1 MLFSSTARAYG
12 FDDELYNKVPIECR
26 DRNEDINIQAMC
38 LKEHFFFGGNPVH
51 PKIIEDMISWISDS
65 GDQTVAINLEDSQG
79 SNKYNFYKGLSAF
92 ISYKCKRKFYVCDKP
107 ENRIQWV
114 EIEHDEGSFH
124 YYFHGVSDNGIMVLE
139 TAESGGGSGVFQ
151 QLMLFR
157 IKEVAV
163 LELQH
168 DTLEKDISWS
178 PSTDYGYEILKS
190 KNSRISKSDKKR
202 IYLEKVYKFLL
213 GDRNYHSVSIDNNFL
228 VLDGSRI
235 DLTPLS
241 NF

>member
-1 MLFSSTARAYG
+1 MLFSSTVRAYG

-51 PKIIEDMISWISDS
+51 PKIIEDMITWISDS

-79 SNKYNFYKGLSAF
+79 SNKYNFYEGLSAS
-92 ISYKCKRKFYVCDKP
+92 I
-107 ENRIQWV
+107 ENKNLWV
-114 EIEHDEGSFH
+114 KIEHEDGFFS
-124 YYFHGVSDNGIMVLE
+124 YDFHGVSDNGIMVLG
-139 TAESGGGSGVFQ
+139 TAENGGGSGVFQ

-168 DTLEKDISWS
+168 DTLEEDISWS

-190 KNSRISKSDKKR
+190 KNSRISKSDKKI

>member
-51 PKIIEDMISWISDS
+51 PKIIEEMITWISDS

-79 SNKYNFYKGLSAF
+79 SNKYNFYEGLSAS
-92 ISYKCKRKFYVCDKP
+92 I
-107 ENRIQWV
+107 ENKNLWV
-114 EIEHDEGSFH
+114 KIEHEDGFFS
-124 YYFHGVSDNGIMVLE
+124 YDFHGVSDNGIMVLG
-139 TAESGGGSGVFQ
+139 TAENGGGSGVFQ

-168 DTLEKDISWS
+168 DTLEEDISWS

>member
-1 MLFSSTARAYG
+1 
-12 FDDELYNKVPIECR
+12 
-26 DRNEDINIQAMC
+26 
-38 LKEHFFFGGNPVH
+38 
-51 PKIIEDMISWISDS
+51 MISWISDS

-79 SNKYNFYKGLSAF
+79 SNKYNFYKGLSAS
-92 ISYKCKRKFYVCDKP
+92 I
-107 ENRIQWV
+107 ENKNLWV
-114 EIEHDEGSFH
+114 KIEHEDGFFS
-124 YYFHGVSDNGIMVLE
+124 YDFHGVSDNGIMVLG
-139 TAESGGGSGVFQ
+139 TAENGGGSGVFQ

-168 DTLEKDISWS
+168 DTLEEDISWS

-190 KNSRISKSDKKR
+190 KNSRISKSDKKI

>member
-1 MLFSSTARAYG
+1 MKKYILYITAILMLFSSTARAYG

-51 PKIIEDMISWISDS
+51 PKIIEDMITWISDS

-79 SNKYNFYKGLSAF
+79 SNKYNFYEGLSAS
-92 ISYKCKRKFYVCDKP
+92 I
-107 ENRIQWV
+107 ENKNLWV
-114 EIEHDEGSFH
+114 KIEHEDGFFS
-124 YYFHGVSDNGIMVLE
+124 YDFHGVSDNGIMVLG
-139 TAESGGGSGVFQ
+139 TAENGGGSGVFK

-168 DTLEKDISWS
+168 DTLEEDISWS

-190 KNSRISKSDKKR
+190 KNSRISKSDKKI

>member
-51 PKIIEDMISWISDS
+51 PKIIEDMIIWISDS

-79 SNKYNFYKGLSAF
+79 SNKYNFYEGLSAS
-92 ISYKCKRKFYVCDKP
+92 I
-107 ENRIQWV
+107 ENKNLWV
-114 EIEHDEGSFH
+114 KIEHEDGFFS
-124 YYFHGVSDNGIMVLE
+124 YDFHGVSDNGIMVLG
-139 TAESGGGSGVFQ
+139 TAENGGGSGVFQ

-168 DTLEKDISWS
+168 DTLEEDISWS

>member
-51 PKIIEDMISWISDS
+51 PKIIEDMITWISDS

-79 SNKYNFYKGLSAF
+79 SNKYNFYEGLSAS
-92 ISYKCKRKFYVCDKP
+92 I
-107 ENRIQWV
+107 ENKNLRV
-114 EIEHDEGSFH
+114 EIEHEDGFFS

-168 DTLEKDISWS
+168 DTLEEDISWS

-190 KNSRISKSDKKR
+190 KNSRISKSDKKI

>member
-51 PKIIEDMISWISDS
+51 PKIIEDMITWISDS

-79 SNKYNFYKGLSAF
+79 SNKYNFYEGLSAS
-92 ISYKCKRKFYVCDKP
+92 I
-107 ENRIQWV
+107 ENKNLWV
-114 EIEHDEGSFH
+114 KIEHEDGFFS
-124 YYFHGVSDNGIMVLE
+124 YDFHGVSDNGIMVLG
-139 TAESGGGSGVFQ
+139 TAENGGGSGVFKK
-151 QLMLFR
+151 LMLFR

-168 DTLEKDISWS
+168 DTLEEDISWS

-190 KNSRISKSDKKR
+190 KNSRISKSDKKI

>member
-51 PKIIEDMISWISDS
+51 PKIIEDMITWISDS

-79 SNKYNFYKGLSAF
+79 SNKYNFYEGLSAS
-92 ISYKCKRKFYVCDKP
+92 I
-107 ENRIQWV
+107 ENKNLRV
-114 EIEHDEGSFH
+114 EIEYEDGFFS
-124 YYFHGVSDNGIMVLE
+124 YYFHGVSDNGIMLLG
-139 TAESGGGSGVFQ
+139 TAENGGGSGVFK

-168 DTLEKDISWS
+168 DTLEEDISWS

-213 GDRNYHSVSIDNNFL
+213 GDRNFHSVSIDNNFL

>member
-1 MLFSSTARAYG
+1 MLFSSTVRAYG

-51 PKIIEDMISWISDS
+51 PKIIEDMITWISDS
-65 GDQTVAINLEDSQG
+65 GDQTVAINLGDSQG
-79 SNKYNFYKGLSAF
+79 SNKYNFYEGLSAS
-92 ISYKCKRKFYVCDKP
+92 I
-107 ENRIQWV
+107 ENKNLWV
-114 EIEHDEGSFH
+114 KIEHEDGFFS
-124 YYFHGVSDNGIMVLE
+124 YDFHGVSDNGIMVLG
-139 TAESGGGSGVFQ
+139 TAENGGGSGVFQ

-168 DTLEKDISWS
+168 DTLEEDISWS

-190 KNSRISKSDKKR
+190 KNSRISKSDKKI

>member
-26 DRNEDINIQAMC
+26 ESNEDINIQAMC

-51 PKIIEDMISWISDS
+51 PKIIEDMITWISDS

-79 SNKYNFYKGLSAF
+79 SNKYNFYKGLSAS
-92 ISYKCKRKFYVCDKP
+92 I
-107 ENRIQWV
+107 ENKNLWV
-114 EIEHDEGSFH
+114 KIEHDDGFFS
-124 YYFHGVSDNGIMVLE
+124 YDFHGVSDNGIMVLG
-139 TAESGGGSGVFQ
+139 TAENGGGSGVFQ

-168 DTLEKDISWS
+168 DTLEEDISWS

-190 KNSRISKSDKKR
+190 KNSRISKSDKKI

>member
-1 MLFSSTARAYG
+1 MLFSSTVRAYG

-51 PKIIEDMISWISDS
+51 PKIIEEMITWISDS

-79 SNKYNFYKGLSAF
+79 SNKYNFYEGLSAS
-92 ISYKCKRKFYVCDKP
+92 I
-107 ENRIQWV
+107 ENKNLWV
-114 EIEHDEGSFH
+114 KIEHEDGFFS
-124 YYFHGVSDNGIMVLE
+124 YDFHGVSDNGIMVLG
-139 TAESGGGSGVFQ
+139 TAENGGGSGVFQ

-190 KNSRISKSDKKR
+190 KNSRISKSDKKI

>member
-1 MLFSSTARAYG
+1 MKKYILYITAILMLFSSTARAYG

-26 DRNEDINIQAMC
+26 ESNEDINIQAMC

-51 PKIIEDMISWISDS
+51 PKIIEDMITWISDS

-79 SNKYNFYKGLSAF
+79 SNKYNFYEGLSAS
-92 ISYKCKRKFYVCDKP
+92 I
-107 ENRIQWV
+107 ENKNLWV
-114 EIEHDEGSFH
+114 KIEHEDGFFS
-124 YYFHGVSDNGIMVLE
+124 YDFHGVSDNGIMVLG
-139 TAESGGGSGVFQ
+139 TAENGGGSGVFQ

-168 DTLEKDISWS
+168 DTLEEDISWS

-190 KNSRISKSDKKR
+190 KNSRISKSDKKI

>member
-51 PKIIEDMISWISDS
+51 PKIIEDMITWISDS

-79 SNKYNFYKGLSAF
+79 SNKYNFYEGLSAS
-92 ISYKCKRKFYVCDKP
+92 IVNK
-107 ENRIQWV
+107 NLWV
-114 EIEHDEGSFH
+114 KIEHEDGFFS
-124 YYFHGVSDNGIMVLE
+124 YDFHGVSDNGIMVLG
-139 TAESGGGSGVFQ
+139 TAENGGGSGVFKK
-151 QLMLFR
+151 LMLFR

-168 DTLEKDISWS
+168 DTLEEDISWS

-190 KNSRISKSDKKR
+190 KNSRISKSDKKI

>member
-79 SNKYNFYKGLSAF
+79 SNKYNFYEGLSAS
-92 ISYKCKRKFYVCDKP
+92 I
-107 ENRIQWV
+107 ENKNLWV
-114 EIEHDEGSFH
+114 KIEHEDGFFS
-124 YYFHGVSDNGIMVLE
+124 YDFHGVSDNGIMVLG
-139 TAESGGGSGVFQ
+139 TAENGGGSGVFQ

-168 DTLEKDISWS
+168 DTLEEDISWS

-190 KNSRISKSDKKR
+190 KNSRISKSDKKI

>member
-51 PKIIEDMISWISDS
+51 PKIIEDMITWISDS

-79 SNKYNFYKGLSAF
+79 SNKYNFYEGLSAS
-92 ISYKCKRKFYVCDKP
+92 IVNK
-107 ENRIQWV
+107 NLWV
-114 EIEHDEGSFH
+114 KIEHDDGFFS
-124 YYFHGVSDNGIMVLE
+124 YDFHGVSDNGIMALG
-139 TAESGGGSGVFQ
+139 TAENGGGSGVFK

-168 DTLEKDISWS
+168 DTLEEDISWS

-190 KNSRISKSDKKR
+190 KNSRISKSDKKI

>member
-51 PKIIEDMISWISDS
+51 PKIIEDMITWISDS

-79 SNKYNFYKGLSAF
+79 SNKYNFYEGLSAS
-92 ISYKCKRKFYVCDKP
+92 I
-107 ENRIQWV
+107 ENKNLWV
-114 EIEHDEGSFH
+114 KIEHEYGFFSYD
-124 YYFHGVSDNGIMVLE
+124 FHGVSDNGIMVLG
-139 TAESGGGSGVFQ
+139 TAENGGGSGVFQ

-168 DTLEKDISWS
+168 DTLEEDISWS

-190 KNSRISKSDKKR
+190 KNSRISKSDKKI

>member
-51 PKIIEDMISWISDS
+51 PKIIEDMITWISDS

-79 SNKYNFYKGLSAF
+79 SNKYNFYEGLSAS
-92 ISYKCKRKFYVCDKP
+92 I
-107 ENRIQWV
+107 ENKNPRV
-114 EIEHDEGSFH
+114 EIEHEDGFFS
-124 YYFHGVSDNGIMVLE
+124 YYFHGVSDNGIMLLG
-139 TAESGGGSGVFQ
+139 TAENGGGSGVFKY
-151 QLMLFR
+151 LMLFR

-168 DTLEKDISWS
+168 DTLEEDISWS

>member
-51 PKIIEDMISWISDS
+51 PKIIEDMITWISDS

-79 SNKYNFYKGLSAF
+79 SNKYNFYEGLSAS
-92 ISYKCKRKFYVCDKP
+92 I
-107 ENRIQWV
+107 ENKNLWV
-114 EIEHDEGSFH
+114 KIEHEDGFFS
-124 YYFHGVSDNGIMVLE
+124 YDFHGVSDNGIMVLG
-139 TAESGGGSGVFQ
+139 TAENGGGSGVFQ

-168 DTLEKDISWS
+168 DTLEEDISWS

-202 IYLEKVYKFLL
+202 IYLEKVYVFLL

>member
-51 PKIIEDMISWISDS
+51 PKIIEDMITWISDS

-79 SNKYNFYKGLSAF
+79 SNKYNFYEGLSAS
-92 ISYKCKRKFYVCDKP
+92 I
-107 ENRIQWV
+107 ENKNLWV
-114 EIEHDEGSFH
+114 KIEHEDGFFS
-124 YYFHGVSDNGIMVLE
+124 YDFHGVSDNGIMVLG
-139 TAESGGGSGVFQ
+139 TAENGGGSGVFQ

-168 DTLEKDISWS
+168 DTLEEDISWS

>member
-1 MLFSSTARAYG
+1 MKKYILYVTAILMLFSSTARAYG

-51 PKIIEDMISWISDS
+51 PKIIEDMITWISDS

-79 SNKYNFYKGLSAF
+79 SNKYNFYEGLSAS
-92 ISYKCKRKFYVCDKP
+92 I
-107 ENRIQWV
+107 ENKNLWV
-114 EIEHDEGSFH
+114 KIEHDDGFFS
-124 YYFHGVSDNGIMVLE
+124 YDFHGVSDNGIMALE
-139 TAESGGGSGVFQ
+139 TAEYGGGSGVFQ

-157 IKEVAV
+157 IQEVAV
-163 LELQH
+163 LELQY
-168 DTLEKDISWS
+168 DTLEEDISWS

>member
-51 PKIIEDMISWISDS
+51 PKIIEDMITWISDS

-79 SNKYNFYKGLSAF
+79 SNKYNFYEGLSAS
-92 ISYKCKRKFYVCDKP
+92 I
-107 ENRIQWV
+107 ENKNLWV
-114 EIEHDEGSFH
+114 KIEHDDGFFS
-124 YYFHGVSDNGIMVLE
+124 YDFHGVSDNGIMVLG
-139 TAESGGGSGVFQ
+139 TAENGGGSGVFQ
-151 QLMLFR
+151 YLMLFR

-168 DTLEKDISWS
+168 DTLEEDISWS

-190 KNSRISKSDKKR
+190 KNSRISKSDKKI

>member
-51 PKIIEDMISWISDS
+51 PKIIEDMITWISDS

-79 SNKYNFYKGLSAF
+79 SNKYNFYEGLSAS
-92 ISYKCKRKFYVCDKP
+92 I
-107 ENRIQWV
+107 ENKNLWV
-114 EIEHDEGSFH
+114 KIEHKDGFFS
-124 YYFHGVSDNGIMVLE
+124 YDFHGVSDNGIMVLG
-139 TAESGGGSGVFQ
+139 TAENGGGSGVFQ

-168 DTLEKDISWS
+168 DTLEEDISWS

>member
-26 DRNEDINIQAMC
+26 ERNEDINIQAMC

-51 PKIIEDMISWISDS
+51 PKIIEDMITWISDS

-79 SNKYNFYKGLSAF
+79 SNKYNFYEGLSAS
-92 ISYKCKRKFYVCDKP
+92 I
-107 ENRIQWV
+107 ENKNLWV
-114 EIEHDEGSFH
+114 KIEHDDGFFS
-124 YYFHGVSDNGIMVLE
+124 YDFHGVSDNGIMVLG
-139 TAESGGGSGVFQ
+139 TAENGGGSGVFQ
-151 QLMLFR
+151 YLMLFR

-168 DTLEKDISWS
+168 DTLEEDISWS

-235 DLTPLS
+235 DLTPLG

>member
-51 PKIIEDMISWISDS
+51 PKIIEEMITWISDS

-79 SNKYNFYKGLSAF
+79 SNKYNFYKGLSAY
-92 ISYKCKRKFYVCDKP
+92 I
-107 ENRIQWV
+107 ENKNLWV
-114 EIEHDEGSFH
+114 KIEHEDGFFS
-124 YYFHGVSDNGIMVLE
+124 YDFHGVSDNGIMVLG
-139 TAESGGGSGVFQ
+139 TAENGGGSGVFQ

-163 LELQH
+163 LGLQH
-168 DTLEKDISWS
+168 DTLEEDISWS

-190 KNSRISKSDKKR
+190 KNSRISKSDKKI

>member
-51 PKIIEDMISWISDS
+51 PKIIEDMITWISDS

-79 SNKYNFYKGLSAF
+79 SNKYNFYEGLSAS
-92 ISYKCKRKFYVCDKP
+92 I
-107 ENRIQWV
+107 ENKNLWV
-114 EIEHDEGSFH
+114 KIEHEDGFFS
-124 YYFHGVSDNGIMVLE
+124 YDFHGVSDNGIMVLG
-139 TAESGGGSGVFQ
+139 TAENGGGSGVFK

-168 DTLEKDISWS
+168 DTLEEDISWS

-190 KNSRISKSDKKR
+190 KNSRISKSDKKI

>member
-51 PKIIEDMISWISDS
+51 PKIIEDMITWISDS

-79 SNKYNFYKGLSAF
+79 SNKYNFYEGLSAS
-92 ISYKCKRKFYVCDKP
+92 IVNK
-107 ENRIQWV
+107 NLWV
-114 EIEHDEGSFH
+114 KIEHDDGFFS
-124 YYFHGVSDNGIMVLE
+124 YDFHGVSDNGIMVLG
-139 TAESGGGSGVFQ
+139 TAENGGGSGVFQ

-168 DTLEKDISWS
+168 DTLEEDISWS

-190 KNSRISKSDKKR
+190 KNSRISKSDKKI

>member
-51 PKIIEDMISWISDS
+51 PKIIEDMITWISDS

-79 SNKYNFYKGLSAF
+79 SNKYNFYEGLSAS
-92 ISYKCKRKFYVCDKP
+92 IVNK
-107 ENRIQWV
+107 NLWV
-114 EIEHDEGSFH
+114 KIEHEDGFFS
-124 YYFHGVSDNGIMVLE
+124 YDFHGVSDNGIMVLE

-168 DTLEKDISWS
+168 DTLEEDISWS

-190 KNSRISKSDKKR
+190 KNSRISKSDKKI